1 MECYRFEKLEYKSGF
16 LDDCV
21 DATYIIHL
29 EGNGRLPHI
38 HEQLQRFQP
47 SRTVY
52 ISVNSGFKKCE
63 KNLPE
68 AIPPHD
74 LIHAFLSVFKDAE
87 QKGYA
92 NILVLEDDFIFD
104 DAILE
109 KDNTDSICTFIK
121 GRENEA
127 FLYSLGCL
135 PYIQVPISYRHRI
148 VVVKGGMHACIY
160 TKSFRNTI
168 MREDISKI
176 SDWDIHANLRV
187 KQYMYYIPLCYQLFP
202 ETENSKHWKYFPF
215 LTEMNKW
222 TKSFLNMDTT
232 PIPGFQYY
240 YWFSL
245 IAFLI
250 LLLIVLYVAYFV
262 GKIVVG
268 GRHGSLRIRRRFGST
283 FMKG

>member
-29 EGNGRLPHI
+29 EDNGRLPHI
-38 HEQLQRFQP
+38 HEQLQKFQP

-52 ISVNSGFKKCE
+52 VAINRGFKNCE

-74 LIHAFLSVFKDAE
+74 LIHAFLTAFKHAE
-87 QKGYA
+87 QNGYK

-109 KDNTDSICTFIK
+109 KDNTDSIKNFIK
-121 GRENEA
+121 GRENEP
-127 FLYSLGCL
+127 FIYILGCL
-135 PYIQVPISYRHRI
+135 PYIQVPMSYKHRS
-148 VVVKGGMHACIY
+148 VMLKAGTHACIY
-160 TKSFRNTI
+160 TKGVRDITSSLS
-168 MREDISKI
+168 ISKI
-176 SDWDIHANLRV
+176 SDWDIYTNRHV

-202 ETENSKHWKYFPF
+202 DTENSKHWKYFPV
-215 LTEMNKW
+215 LSELNKG
-222 TKSFLNMDTT
+222 KRVLLNMDTT
-232 PIPGFQYY
+232 PVPGFQHH

-245 IAFLI
+245 IMFFI

-262 GKIVVG
+262 ATRMRSI
-268 GRHGSLRIRRRFGST
+268 RIRRQFGSS

>member
-16 LDDCV
+16 LDGCV

-29 EGNGRLPHI
+29 DGNGRLPHI
-38 HEQLQRFQP
+38 DEQLQKFQP

-52 ISVNSGFKKCE
+52 VAINSGFKKCE
-63 KNLPE
+63 KNLPD
-68 AIPPHD
+68 ATPPHD

-87 QKGYA
+87 QKGFN

-104 DAILE
+104 DAILM
-109 KDNTDSICTFIK
+109 KDNTNSICKFIK
-121 GRENEA
+121 GLEKEA

-135 PYIQVPISYRHRI
+135 PYIQVPISYRHRNAVI
-148 VVVKGGMHACIY
+148 KGGMHACIY
-160 TKSFRNTI
+160 TKGIRQQLVKTNI
-168 MREDISKI
+168 KQI
-176 SDWDIHANLRV
+176 SDWDIYMNLHV

-222 TKSFLNMDTT
+222 TKSFMSMDTT

-245 IAFLI
+245 IVFFI
-250 LLLIVLYVAYFV
+250 LLLIVLCVAYFV
-262 GKIVVG
+262 ARRLRSI
-268 GRHGSLRIRRRFGST
+268 RIRRRFGST